1 MKRYSWL
8 LICVVC
14 VTAFILVRSVTA
26 VSSLPSPTPD
36 SADAKR
42 TVPVEYSLPYPGML
56 PDHPLYI
63 LKTVRDK
70 IMEFLISDPIR
81 KIEFYILQSD
91 KYVNA
96 GVLLIDQQKE
106 TLAKSAFSAANAYKK
121 QAVTLSDTLGK
132 QGGMLPQY
140 ISERLGKSLMKQE
153 EVITSIAERIPQS
166 YKEVFVGFISVIHG
180 IQEEFSKIQ

>member
-1 MKRYSWL
+1 
-8 LICVVC
+8 
-14 VTAFILVRSVTA
+14 
-26 VSSLPSPTPD
+26 
-36 SADAKR
+36 
-42 TVPVEYSLPYPGML
+42 ML